1 MVILYAAN
9 VACLRDPGLYAAA
22 YEAAPLW
29 RREKADRCRMQRDK
43 CLSLGAGLLLGEALR
58 NAGYEAPSAV
68 TYGENGK
75 PFLADIPLSF
85 SLSHSGEWVVCALA
99 DREVGCD
106 VERVRP
112 VRTAVAG
119 RYFRPE
125 EAATIA
131 AAPTPDERYDR
142 FFRYWTLKE
151 SFVKA
156 LGSGLRLPL
165 SAFTI
170 ILGDP
175 PTVAQSVDPRE
186 FCLFEVTGIP
196 GCRCALCAEA
206 PADPPL
212 LRIVE
217 IPAILAAKNG

>member
-9 VACLRDPGLYAAA
+9 VACLRDPALYAAA
-22 YEAAPLW
+22 YGAVPLW
-29 RREKADRCRMQRDK
+29 RREKADRCRLQRDK

-58 NAGYEAPSAV
+58 EAGYETPPAV
-68 TYGENGK
+68 AYGENGK

-125 EAATIA
+125 EAAMIA

-165 SAFTI
+165 SAFRIT
-170 ILGDP
+170 LGDP
-175 PTVAQSVDPRE
+175 PTVAWSVDPRQ
-186 FCLFEVTGIP
+186 FCLFETTEIP

-212 LRIVE
+212 LRTVDLT
-217 IPAILAAKNG
+217 ALSAAKNG